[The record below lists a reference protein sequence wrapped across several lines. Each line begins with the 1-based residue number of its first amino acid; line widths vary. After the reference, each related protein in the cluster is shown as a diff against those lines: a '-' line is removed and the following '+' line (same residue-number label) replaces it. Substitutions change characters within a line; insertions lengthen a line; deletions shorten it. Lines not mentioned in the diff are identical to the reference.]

1 MRKTIL
7 LGIAIASAFIIGTLT
22 TNPVVD
28 AVGGWQLAVDGLDA
42 RITALENQPAPE
54 SQVYEVSDTTL
65 IEAGETSNETITLLC
80 EDGDWMDNTDNI
92 NFVTNVDVFFVG
104 SRLHDT
110 NAMLILDPE
119 SVATTGLP
127 LSKRIGY
134 TVLPE
139 LQGSAL
145 PFDFDV
151 LVTITILCNSPS

>member
-22 TNPVVD
+22 ANPVVE
-28 AVGGWQLAVDGLDA
+28 AVGGWKEALGLHEGDGSAHHDV
-42 RITALENQPAPE
+42 PE
-54 SQVYEVSDTTL
+54 AQVYEVIGTTL
-65 IEAGETSNETITLLC
+65 IEAGETSNEVITLLC

-92 NFVTNVDVFFVG
+92 NFVTNVDVFFDG

-110 NAMLILDPE
+110 DAMLILDPE

-134 TVLPE
+134 SVLPE
-139 LQGSAL
+139 LQGFAL